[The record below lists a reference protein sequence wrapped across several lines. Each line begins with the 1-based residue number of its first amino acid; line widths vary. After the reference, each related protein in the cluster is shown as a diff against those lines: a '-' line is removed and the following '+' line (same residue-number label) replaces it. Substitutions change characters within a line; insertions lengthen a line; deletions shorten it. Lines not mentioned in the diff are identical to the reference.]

1 MTKRAT
7 ILITLALLLGA
18 GLTPAAAQDGAT
30 FFNDTPTTE
39 IYTVTRSV
47 LKSLGWDIDKED
59 RAVGWIRTDS
69 RRLDG
74 ENFGVYAKG
83 VKHRL
88 RVVINRQ
95 DANRSTVTV
104 ERRVYKE
111 ERILFVDKE
120 EDIKTDI
127 ARSRRILDEIVR
139 ILSGRLCGA
148 FSPSPGR
155 GPAARCSP
163 PAWAGRP
170 SMIRARAR
178 PPRSPGRCWAGAGPR
193 YG

>member
-7 ILITLALLLGA
+7 ILVTLALLLGA
-18 GLTPAAAQDGAT
+18 GLTPAAAQDGAPRT
-30 FFNDTPTTE
+30 FNAPTDRV
-39 IYTVTRSV
+39 YTVTRSV

-120 EDIKTDI
+120 EDIKTDD
-127 ARSRRILDEIVR
+127 RSVEKHILDEI
-139 ILSGRLCGA
+139 GRSL
-148 FSPSPGR
+148 
-155 GPAARCSP
+155 
-163 PAWAGRP
+163 
-170 SMIRARAR
+170 
-178 PPRSPGRCWAGAGPR
+178 
-193 YG
+193 

>member
-7 ILITLALLLGA
+7 ILVTLALLLAA
-18 GLTPAAAQDGAT
+18 GLTPAAAQDRAT
-30 FFNDTPTTE
+30 RTFNAPPDRV
-39 IYTVTRSV
+39 YTVTRSV

-88 RVVINRQ
+88 RVVISRQ
-95 DANRSTVTV
+95 DPNRSSVTV

-120 EDIKTDI
+120 EDIKTDD
-127 ARSRRILDEIVR
+127 RSVEKRILDEI
-139 ILSGRLCGA
+139 GRSL
-148 FSPSPGR
+148 
-155 GPAARCSP
+155 
-163 PAWAGRP
+163 
-170 SMIRARAR
+170 
-178 PPRSPGRCWAGAGPR
+178 
-193 YG
+193 

>member
-7 ILITLALLLGA
+7 ILVTLALLLAA
-18 GLTPAAAQDGAT
+18 GLTPTAAQDGAIRT
-30 FFNDTPTTE
+30 FNAPTDRV
-39 IYTVTRSV
+39 YTVTRSV
-47 LKSLGWDIDKED
+47 LKSLGWEIDKED

-95 DANRSTVTV
+95 DANRSIVTV

-120 EDIKTDI
+120 EDIKTDD
-127 ARSRRILDEIVR
+127 RSVEKRILDEI
-139 ILSGRLCGA
+139 GRSL
-148 FSPSPGR
+148 
-155 GPAARCSP
+155 
-163 PAWAGRP
+163 
-170 SMIRARAR
+170 
-178 PPRSPGRCWAGAGPR
+178 
-193 YG
+193 